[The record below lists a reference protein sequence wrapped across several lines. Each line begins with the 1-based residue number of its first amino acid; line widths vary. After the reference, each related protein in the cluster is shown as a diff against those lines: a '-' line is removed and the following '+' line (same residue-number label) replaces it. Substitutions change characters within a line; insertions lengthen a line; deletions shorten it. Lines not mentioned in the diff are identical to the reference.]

1 MYTKIPPPI
10 VTLIFGLIIYFS
22 KSFMLAA
29 FIESVLKKNINTN
42 KSIFIP
48 YLKVTETDGS
58 PAQKAQSG
66 SLVVASS
73 FKSLVQ

>member
-1 MYTKIPPPI
+1 
-10 VTLIFGLIIYFS
+10 
-22 KSFMLAA
+22 MLAA

-66 SLVVASS
+66 SSTPPSS
-73 FKSLVQ
+73 LKLLVQ